1 MAGLPQHIAIIM
13 DGNGRWAELRG
24 VPRTEGHRRGAQ
36 RAKEIIEASYEIG
49 LGNLTLYT
57 FSVENWR
64 RPYDEV
70 FTLMNLLKEY
80 LIKEKEALVN
90 KGIRFRTIG
99 NRDMLPED
107 VISIIRDVEE
117 ATRDGSS
124 MNLVLCLSY
133 GGRDEI
139 IRALKRL
146 LIQKI
151 KPEEI
156 DEENFKNYLD
166 TKGLP
171 DPDLIIRT
179 SGERRLSNFLIYQSA
194 YAELYFTET
203 LWPDFTRE
211 EFFEAIQDFQ
221 KRQRRFGAVKT
232 RGLSGVKK
240 GELL

>member
-1 MAGLPQHIAIIM
+1 MSGLPKHIAIIM

-64 RPYDEV
+64 RPLDEV
-70 FTLMNLLKEY
+70 FTLMSLLKEY
-80 LIKEKEALVN
+80 LIKEKETLVS

-117 ATRDGSS
+117 ATLDGSS

-139 IRALKRL
+139 IRAVRRL
-146 LIQKI
+146 LAERVE
-151 KPEEI
+151 PEEI

-179 SGERRLSNFLIYQSA
+179 SGERRLSNFLLYQSA

-221 KRQRRFGAVKT
+221 KRQRRFGAVT
-232 RGLSGVKK
+232 LGLSGVKK

>member
-1 MAGLPQHIAIIM
+1 MSGLPKHIAIIM

-49 LGNLTLYT
+49 LENLTLYT

-64 RPYDEV
+64 RPLDEV
-70 FTLMNLLKEY
+70 FTLMSLLKEY
-80 LIKEKEALVN
+80 LIKEKETLVS

-117 ATRDGSS
+117 ATLDGSS

-139 IRALKRL
+139 IRAVRRL
-146 LIQKI
+146 LVERVE
-151 KPEEI
+151 PEEI

-179 SGERRLSNFLIYQSA
+179 SGERRLSNFLLYQSA

-221 KRQRRFGAVKT
+221 KRQRRFGAVT
-232 RGLSGVKK
+232 LGLSGVKK

>member
-1 MAGLPQHIAIIM
+1 MSGLPKHIAIIM

-64 RPYDEV
+64 RPLDEV
-70 FTLMNLLKEY
+70 FTLMSLLKEY
-80 LIKEKEALVN
+80 LIKEKETLVS

-117 ATRDGSS
+117 ATLDGSS

-139 IRALKRL
+139 IRAVRRL
-146 LIQKI
+146 LVERVE
-151 KPEEI
+151 PEEI

-179 SGERRLSNFLIYQSA
+179 SGERRLSNFLLYQSA

-221 KRQRRFGAVKT
+221 KRQRRFGAVT
-232 RGLSGVKK
+232 LGLSGVKK

>member
-1 MAGLPQHIAIIM
+1 MAGLPEHIAIIM

-49 LGNLTLYT
+49 LRNLTLYA

-64 RPYDEV
+64 RPLDEV

-80 LIKEKEALVN
+80 LIKEKEALVS

-107 VISIIRDVEE
+107 VMFIIRDVEE
-117 ATRDGSS
+117 ATHNGSS
-124 MNLVLCLSY
+124 MNLILCLSY

-139 IRALKRL
+139 IRAVRRL
-146 LIQKI
+146 LKE
-151 KPEEI
+151 KVDPEEI
-156 DEENFKNYLD
+156 DEETFKNYLD
-166 TKGLP
+166 TEGLP

-179 SGERRLSNFLIYQSA
+179 SGEKRLSNFLIYQSA
-194 YAELYFTET
+194 YSELYFTET
-203 LWPDFTRE
+203 LWPDFTKE

-232 RGLSGVKK
+232 LGLSGVKK

>member
-1 MAGLPQHIAIIM
+1 MSGLPKHIAIIM

-36 RAKEIIEASYEIG
+36 RAKEIIESSYEIG

-64 RPYDEV
+64 RPLDEV
-70 FTLMNLLKEY
+70 FTLMSLLKEY
-80 LIKEKEALVN
+80 LIKEKETLVS

-117 ATRDGSS
+117 ATLDGSS

-139 IRALKRL
+139 IRAVRRL
-146 LIQKI
+146 LAERVE
-151 KPEEI
+151 PEEI
-156 DEENFKNYLD
+156 DEDNFKNYLD

-179 SGERRLSNFLIYQSA
+179 SGERRLSNFLLYQSA

-221 KRQRRFGAVKT
+221 KRQRRFGAVT
-232 RGLSGVKK
+232 LGLSGVKK

>member
-1 MAGLPQHIAIIM
+1 MSGLPKHIAIIM

-64 RPYDEV
+64 RPLDEV
-70 FTLMNLLKEY
+70 FTLMSLLKEY
-80 LIKEKEALVN
+80 LIKEKDALVS

-117 ATRDGSS
+117 ATLDGSS

-139 IRALKRL
+139 IRAVRRL
-146 LIQKI
+146 LAERVE
-151 KPEEI
+151 PEEI

-179 SGERRLSNFLIYQSA
+179 SGERRLSNFLLYQSA

-221 KRQRRFGAVKT
+221 KRQRRFGAVT
-232 RGLSGVKK
+232 LDLSGVKK

>member
-1 MAGLPQHIAIIM
+1 MSGLPKHIAIIM

-64 RPYDEV
+64 RPLDEV
-70 FTLMNLLKEY
+70 FTLMSLLKEY
-80 LIKEKEALVN
+80 LIKEKDALVS

-99 NRDMLPED
+99 NRDMIPED

-117 ATRDGSS
+117 ATLDGSS

-139 IRALKRL
+139 IRAVRRL
-146 LIQKI
+146 LAERVE
-151 KPEEI
+151 PEEI

-179 SGERRLSNFLIYQSA
+179 SGERRLSNFLLYQSA

-221 KRQRRFGAVKT
+221 KRQRRFGAVT
-232 RGLSGVKK
+232 LGFSGVKK

>member
-1 MAGLPQHIAIIM
+1 MAGLPEHIAIIM

-36 RAKEIIEASYEIG
+36 RAKEIIEASCEIG
-49 LGNLTLYT
+49 LRNLTLYT

-64 RPYDEV
+64 RPLDEV

-80 LIKEKEALVN
+80 LIKEKETLIS
-90 KGIRFRTIG
+90 KGIRFKIIG
-99 NRDMLPED
+99 NRNLLPED
-107 VISIIRDVEE
+107 VISIITDVEE
-117 ATRDGSS
+117 STRDGSS
-124 MNLVLCLSY
+124 MNLTLCLSY

-139 IRALKRL
+139 IRAVRRL
-146 LIQKI
+146 LKE
-151 KPEEI
+151 KVDPEEI
-156 DEENFKNYLD
+156 DEETFKNYLD

-203 LWPDFTRE
+203 LWPDFTKE

-221 KRQRRFGAVKT
+221 KRQRRFGGVT
-232 RGLSGVKK
+232 LGLSGVKK

>member
-1 MAGLPQHIAIIM
+1 MSGLPKHIAIIM

-64 RPYDEV
+64 RPLDEV
-70 FTLMNLLKEY
+70 FTLMSLLKEY
-80 LIKEKEALVN
+80 LIKEKDALVS

-117 ATRDGSS
+117 ATLDGSS

-139 IRALKRL
+139 IRAVRRL
-146 LIQKI
+146 LVERVE
-151 KPEEI
+151 PEEI

-179 SGERRLSNFLIYQSA
+179 SGERRLSNFLLYQSA

-221 KRQRRFGAVKT
+221 KRQRRFGAVT
-232 RGLSGVKK
+232 LGLSGVKK